1 MSYVNIM
8 NEMTNKIDKLSK
20 KIRKLESENKVLSN
34 F

>member
-1 MSYVNIM
+1 M

-34 F
+34 FKKGS